1 MKEERVH
8 KLLLKIAIITFGIG
22 VVISVIVTSIVFT
35 TIHRGEIRELET
47 QFQLASPQ
55 IPSDVET
62 PQVEEIE
69 EATLEDEDEDEDGN
83 GTAQVGRRMSVEI
96 VPEILA
102 GGIVTQLLASD
113 DEHWYLKLVNQE
125 HFMDEGFEPV
135 LEELIPGHFLDYR
148 VVPYALEM
156 LESASD
162 AGMDLIIVSSFRSYA
177 DQIALFNAEMNRWAA
192 NGYGPYRAF
201 MGTRTRVAFPGQSE
215 HALGLALDIVS
226 ADNHNL
232 DDSQSLTPENQ
243 WLRENSWRY
252 GFVQRYLEDKIHV
265 TGIIYEPWHF
275 RFVGQE
281 AARRMW
287 EEGLV
292 LEEYLLERHL
302 IVQ

>member
-35 TIHRGEIRELET
+35 SIHRGEIRELEA
-47 QFQLASPQ
+47 QLQLESPQ
-55 IPSDVET
+55 IPSNEET
-62 PQVEEIE
+62 PQVEEME
-69 EATLEDEDEDEDGN
+69 ENQLEGEDEN
-83 GTAQVGRRMSVEI
+83 GDDDVQVGRRVSIEI

-125 HFMDEGFEPV
+125 HNMDEDFEPI

-156 LESASD
+156 LESASN

-177 DQIALFNAEMNRWAA
+177 DQIALFNTEMNRWAA

-201 MGTRTRVAFPGQSE
+201 MGTRSRVAFPGQSE

-226 ADNHNL
+226 GGNHAL
-232 DDSQSLTPENQ
+232 DESQSLTPENQ

-252 GFVQRYLEDKIHV
+252 GFVQRYLEDKIHI

-302 IVQ
+302 IIQ

>member
-35 TIHRGEIRELET
+35 SIHRGEIRELEEE
-47 QFQLASPQ
+47 FNLARSQ
-55 IPSDVET
+55 MAVNEDEFEEEI
-62 PQVEEIE
+62 VEEIDVE
-69 EATLEDEDEDEDGN
+69 EEEEDS
-83 GTAQVGRRMSVEI
+83 TAQTGRRISVEI

-125 HFMDEGFEPV
+125 HSMDADFEPV

-156 LESASD
+156 LESANN
-162 AGMDLIIVSSFRSYA
+162 AGMDLIIVSSYRSYA

-226 ADNHNL
+226 GDNHNL
-232 DDSQSLTPENQ
+232 DESQSLTPENQ

-252 GFVQRYLEDKIHV
+252 GFVQRYLEDKIHI

-275 RFVGQE
+275 RFVGRE
-281 AARRMW
+281 TARRMW
-287 EEGLV
+287 EENLV

>member
-8 KLLLKIAIITFGIG
+8 KLLLKVAIITFGIG
-22 VVISVIVTSIVFT
+22 VVISVIVTSLVFT
-35 TIHRGEIRELET
+35 SIHRGEIRELEAEL
-47 QFQLASPQ
+47 QLAGPQ
-55 IPSDVET
+55 TPLNVET

-69 EATLEDEDEDEDGN
+69 DPELEDEEENEN
-83 GTAQVGRRMSVEI
+83 GDAQMGRRVTVEI

-125 HFMDEGFEPV
+125 HSMDEDFEPI

-156 LESASD
+156 LESASN
-162 AGMDLIIVSSFRSYA
+162 AGMDLIIVSSFRSYG
-177 DQIALFNAEMNRWAA
+177 DQIALFNAEMNRWAQ

-226 ADNHNL
+226 GGNHAL
-232 DDSQSLTPENQ
+232 DESQSLTPENQ
-243 WLRENSWRY
+243 WLRDNSWRY
-252 GFVQRYLEDKIHV
+252 GFVQRYLEDKIHI

>member
-35 TIHRGEIRELET
+35 TIHRGEIRELEAEL
-47 QFQLASPQ
+47 QLASPQ
-55 IPSDVET
+55 IPLSEV
-62 PQVEEIE
+62 PPPVEEIE
-69 EATLEDEDEDEDGN
+69 EAELEDEDENEDGD
-83 GTAQVGRRMSVEI
+83 AQVGRRMSVEI

-113 DEHWYLKLVNQE
+113 AEHWYLKLVNQE
-125 HFMDEGFEPV
+125 HSMDEDFEPI

-156 LESASD
+156 LESASN
-162 AGMDLIIVSSFRSYA
+162 AGVDLIIVSSFRSYG

-226 ADNHNL
+226 GNNHAL

-252 GFVQRYLEDKIHV
+252 GFVQRYLEDKIHI

>member
-8 KLLLKIAIITFGIG
+8 KLLLKIAITTFGIG

-35 TIHRGEIRELET
+35 SIHRGEIRELEEE
-47 QFQLASPQ
+47 FNLAHSQMALENEVPEEE
-55 IPSDVET
+55 IIEDI
-62 PQVEEIE
+62 QVEEE
-69 EATLEDEDEDEDGN
+69 EEEESES
-83 GTAQVGRRMSVEI
+83 AQVGRRTSIEI

-125 HFMDEGFEPV
+125 HNMDEDFEPI

-156 LESASD
+156 LESASN
-162 AGMDLIIVSSFRSYA
+162 AGMDLIIVSSFRSYG

-226 ADNHNL
+226 GDNHAL
-232 DDSQSLTPENQ
+232 DESQSLTPENQ

-252 GFVQRYLEDKIHV
+252 GFVQRYLEDKIHI

-275 RFVGQE
+275 RFVGLD

-302 IVQ
+302 IAQ